1 MGVGVAVHSAAGY
14 CSCDFF
20 HSWTRVGVLSIH
32 HDLCLLFNFFPGA
45 FDLLAY
51 TNRDQDIPETW
62 EESQARIIANSEEVR
77 LRSFSTTVH
86 KVDTMVSYKAE
97 D

>member
-1 MGVGVAVHSAAGY
+1 MGHLARIKTLPCRMLNYVI
-14 CSCDFF
+14 CSF
-20 HSWTRVGVLSIH
+20 S
-32 HDLCLLFNFFPGA
+32 GA

-51 TNRDQDIPETW
+51 TNRDLDIPDSW
-62 EESQARIIANSEEVR
+62 EESQARIIANSQEVQ